1 MITTH
6 LDDFG
11 IENNNSN
18 NDGSTTVTPPGIL
31 QTGVE
36 TVDKLAHILLDMKE
50 SSIIHNNNATTTT
63 TTTTTQ
69 SKKGREQEQQR
80 HSQPN
85 DLRKIMI
92 LF

>member
-18 NDGSTTVTPPGIL
+18 NDGSTTVTPPDVL

-50 SSIIHNNNATTTT
+50 SSIIHNNNVTTPTT
-63 TTTTTQ
+63 PTAQ
-69 SKKGREQEQQR
+69 SKKGQEQEQQPR

>member
-18 NDGSTTVTPPGIL
+18 NDGSTTVTPPDIL

-63 TTTTTQ
+63 TTAQ
-69 SKKGREQEQQR
+69 SKKGQEQEQQR

>member
-18 NDGSTTVTPPGIL
+18 NDGSTTVTPHDVL

-50 SSIIHNNNATTTT
+50 SSIIYNNNNTTTT
-63 TTTTTQ
+63 AAQ
-69 SKKGREQEQQR
+69 SKKGQEQEQQR
-80 HSQPN
+80 HLQPN